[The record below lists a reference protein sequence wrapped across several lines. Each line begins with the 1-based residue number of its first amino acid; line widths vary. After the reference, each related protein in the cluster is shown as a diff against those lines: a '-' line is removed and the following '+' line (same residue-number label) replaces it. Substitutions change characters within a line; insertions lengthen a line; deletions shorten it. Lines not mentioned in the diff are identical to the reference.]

1 MFKKI
6 KYAVMLTLTLSF
18 ALFAGYAHAQAP
30 VLETPGDY
38 VAPENVLSLQNSLT
52 ALVTVLVAYFSALI
66 PGLKAIGNKAVR
78 VIVTSLVIVA
88 GAGAFKFGFLTKE
101 TFQFAVEGFLPNFGG
116 AAFVYELLKIVLN
129 LFGVKISSL
138 QTEKSA

>member
-1 MFKKI
+1 MFI
-6 KYAVMLTLTLSF
+6 TLAIAFT
-18 ALFAGYAHAQAP
+18 LFAGHAYGQAP
-30 VLETPGDY
+30 ALDTPGDY
-38 VAPENVLSLQNSLT
+38 VAPDNVINLQNSLT
-52 ALVTVLVAYFSALI
+52 ALITIVVAYFSALI
-66 PGLKAIGNKAVR
+66 PGLKAIGDKTVR

-138 QTEKSA
+138 QPEKTA